1 MPLETALW
9 VISLCLG
16 VLAVAL
22 LFALLVSFR
31 QYTQRTTAGSKK
43 QREGEI
49 RNVVEEILGDRMEDF
64 EYRQLRHREALEE
77 RLEALLKRFG
87 G

>member
-22 LFALLVSFR
+22 LFALLVTFR
-31 QYTQRTTAGSKK
+31 QYTQSTTAGSKK